1 MKTGISRRKKPP
13 SLDFGADRA
22 VKAVVLLAVT
32 FVLLIIGFS
41 GASVDITLPRPAG
54 WIYIG
59 IVIIVS
65 ASAFIWLFRADAN
78 RNKGKPSRSRTVSP
92 KSKQARVQ

>member
-1 MKTGISRRKKPP
+1 MKTGRSHRKKPP
-13 SLDFGADRA
+13 GLDCGADQA

-41 GASVDITLPRPAG
+41 GASEYITLPGPKG

-59 IVIIVS
+59 IIIIVS
-65 ASAFIWLFRADAN
+65 ASAFIWLFHADAN
-78 RNKGKPSRSRTVSP
+78 RNKRKPSGSRRFNPRSKRIP
-92 KSKQARVQ
+92 G

>member
-1 MKTGISRRKKPP
+1 MKTGRSRRKMPP
-13 SLDFGADRA
+13 GLDCGADRA

-41 GASVDITLPRPAG
+41 GASVYITPPGPTG

-78 RNKGKPSRSRTVSP
+78 RNKGKPSGSRTVNP
-92 KSKQARVQ
+92 RSKQTPVQ